1 MNFSSL
7 KNLHGK
13 TDKKL
18 GKQFGHNGFRKFVF
32 VIFIVIHL
40 FIETLDFHQTLLVVI
55 FRILRN
61 FGFKGLKIGKHL
73 KTSYL
78 LLMYIKIYHG
88 TVAV

>member
-1 MNFSSL
+1 MGKPT
-7 KNLHGK
+7 KNWGNN
-13 TDKKL
+13 L
-18 GKQFGHNGFRKFVF
+18 GTTVFEKIVF

-88 TVAV
+88 TVAL